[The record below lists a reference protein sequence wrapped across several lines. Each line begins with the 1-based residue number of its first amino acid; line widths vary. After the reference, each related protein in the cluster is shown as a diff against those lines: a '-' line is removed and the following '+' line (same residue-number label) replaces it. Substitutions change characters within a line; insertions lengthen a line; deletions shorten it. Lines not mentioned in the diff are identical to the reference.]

1 MQKNELDL
9 IDKKILNILMLEAKR
24 PLKEIA
30 EAVFLS
36 IPAVSARIE
45 KMEKEGY
52 ILGYQAQ
59 VNPMLTGFPTKAFV
73 QVAVPYEKKEEF
85 CAYARE
91 CREVV
96 ECNCVTGEYSMM
108 MEVCLPSMEE
118 LELFVEGLHKFGKTK
133 THVVYSASVQ
143 HRGVRIAED

>member
-9 IDKKILNILMLEAKR
+9 IDKKILNILMLEAKK

-59 VNPMLTGFPTKAFV
+59 VNPMLTGFPTKAFI
-73 QVAVPYEKKEEF
+73 QIAVPYESKEEF
-85 CAYARE
+85 CIYARE

-96 ECNCVTGEYSMM
+96 ECSCVTGEYSMM
-108 MEVCLPSMEE
+108 AEVCLPSMEK
-118 LELFVEGLHKFGKTK
+118 LERFVEELQKFGKTK
-133 THVVYSASVQ
+133 TYVVFSTSVQ
-143 HRGVRIAED
+143 HRGISIDED